1 MKSILS
7 IPLGSIVIFEN
18 TKYFVEKAKIE
29 NGFLEYSLLG
39 HKDLDS
45 EGDGITWVDH
55 DELEFVSYPTEDTL
69 KKLLE
74 VIDNDEYEKEYEV
87 WEFGNYKD

>member
-18 TKYFVEKAKIE
+18 TKYFVEKAE
-29 NGFLEYSLLG
+29 MGNGFLEYSLLG

-45 EGDGITWVDH
+45 EGDGISWVDH
-55 DELEFVSYPTEDTL
+55 DNLEFISYPTEDTL

-74 VIDNDEYEKEYEV
+74 VIDNEYFTMEDGY
-87 WEFGNYKD
+87 YID

>member
-7 IPLGSIVIFEN
+7 IPLGSIVILLN
-18 TKYFVEKAKIE
+18 TKYFVEKAEIE
-29 NGFLEYSLLG
+29 IEFLEYSLLG

-45 EGDGITWVDH
+45 DGDGIACVDH
-55 DELEFVSYPTEDTL
+55 DELEFVSYPTEDTI

-74 VIDNDEYEKEYEV
+74 VIDNEYCI
-87 WEFGNYKD
+87 D